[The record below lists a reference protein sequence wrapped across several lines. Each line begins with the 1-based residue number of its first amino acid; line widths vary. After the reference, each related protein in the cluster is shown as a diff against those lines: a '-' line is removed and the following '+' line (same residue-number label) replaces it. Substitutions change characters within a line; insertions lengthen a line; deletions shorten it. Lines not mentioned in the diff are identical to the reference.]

1 MGALDAILFLV
12 LLVLVAALVAAV
24 VRDRTAE
31 PLDEVDEVLRRAH
44 ERIDDYELE
53 RVRSMLRRR

>member
-1 MGALDAILFLV
+1 
-12 LLVLVAALVAAV
+12 VA
-24 VRDRTAE
+24 AE